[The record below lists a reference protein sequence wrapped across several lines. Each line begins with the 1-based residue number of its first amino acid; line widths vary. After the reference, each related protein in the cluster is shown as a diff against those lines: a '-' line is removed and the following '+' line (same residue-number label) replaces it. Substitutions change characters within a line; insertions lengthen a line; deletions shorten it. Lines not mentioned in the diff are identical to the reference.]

1 LLRCYNSS
9 MKQNQLDAYRACR
22 DTFMK
27 TLYHFDAPG
36 QSLIIDETTGRLFLR
51 KELVYYDISVYAFL
65 VSHQN
70 PHLVRI
76 YDAWQEGDK
85 LVVLE
90 QYLQGVTLEAY
101 LAENDVSL
109 AERQRIAQ
117 EVCEALE
124 ILHSADPPIVH
135 RDVKPENVMIT
146 DSGRAVL
153 MDYDASKREKPSQ
166 TRDTVLLGTRETAAP
181 EQYGF
186 GASSVRTDV
195 YGMGKLVATLL
206 GDHRA
211 YRAVIRKATRLDPEK
226 RYRSIA
232 DLRRALQMIDGTFED
247 PSRHFWPR
255 VFGTALCVIIALAL
269 SRMMDFKTASPSAG
283 VIMQIGVFI
292 AFLSSIEV
300 GFNWTGLFWHL
311 PLVKKGRASPWRRV
325 IEKTV
330 YGVLLFVTV
339 VIVFIIILMCIY
351 GEQF

>member
-1 LLRCYNSS
+1 
-9 MKQNQLDAYRACR
+9 MKQNQSDPYRACR

-36 QSLIIDETTGRLFLR
+36 QSLIIDETTGRLYLR
-51 KELVYYDISVYAFL
+51 KELVYYDPSVYDFL
-65 VSHQN
+65 MHHQN

-85 LVVLE
+85 FVVLE
-90 QYLQGVTLEAY
+90 QYLQGVTLEVY

-109 AERQRIAQ
+109 GERQRIAR

-124 ILHSADPPIVH
+124 ALHSAEPPIVH
-135 RDVKPENVMIT
+135 RDVKPENIMIT

-166 TRDTVLLGTRETAAP
+166 SRDTVLLGTRETAAP

-195 YGMGKLVATLL
+195 YGMGKLVDTLL

-211 YRAVIRKATRLDPEK
+211 YRPVIRKATKLDPEK
-226 RYRSIA
+226 RYRSVA
-232 DLRRALQMIDGTFED
+232 DLSRALGMIDRTFED

-255 VFGTALCVIIALAL
+255 VFWTAFCVVIAFAL
-269 SRMMDFKTASPSAG
+269 SRMMDFDTAVPMAG
-283 VIMQIGVFI
+283 TVMQIGVFI
-292 AFLSSIEV
+292 AFLSSIEI

-311 PLVKKGRASPWRRV
+311 PLVKKGRASPWRRAV
-325 IEKTV
+325 EKTA
-330 YGVLLFVTV
+330 YGFLFFVGV
-339 VIVFIIILMCIY
+339 VIVFIILLMCIY
-351 GEQF
+351 GEKF